1 MYACLS
7 GGVGDDS
14 RLTDVEDGTTVTPS
28 HATAL
33 KLLLTTPGNFFSS
46 NSVFANTFSQ
56 KLKTVPPLECKN

>member
-1 MYACLS
+1 MYTCLS

-33 KLLLTTPGNFFSS
+33 KLLLNTPGNNFS
-46 NSVFANTFSQ
+46 
-56 KLKTVPPLECKN
+56 